1 MKDKTKFKIIQ
12 QGAVKMTQSQ
22 GYMVVGNYDCLC
34 FYIFSWDRAYV
45 AASTYSYND
54 CPVLYLMDD
63 GDDKGDYTVIEFTEL
78 KGWRF
83 HAGGAGKSIAISLVD
98 RGADYE

>member
-1 MKDKTKFKIIQ
+1 MKEKTKFKIIQ
-12 QGAVKMTQSQ
+12 QGSVKITQSQ
-22 GYMVVGNYDCLC
+22 GYMAIGNDDCLC
-34 FYIFSWDRAYV
+34 FYIDPWDRAYV
-45 AASTYSYND
+45 AASTYSDND
-54 CPVLYLMDD
+54 CPVLYLMDV
-63 GDDKGDYTVIEFTEL
+63 DDKGDYTAIEFTEL